1 MADPKITKMEV
12 IEFEYF
18 VENMEGSG
26 RIVLPLSAGYEAASD
41 GSCRRHPH
49 RCGRIG
55 RIYGRFCNRALCDRV
70 VFERGNWRKCIRS

>member
-26 RIVLPLSAGYEAASD
+26 RIQLPGYAPGTNIRNTA
-41 GSCRRHPH
+41 
-49 RCGRIG
+49 
-55 RIYGRFCNRALCDRV
+55 RV
-70 VFERGNWRKCIRS
+70 VVIHTDAGVTGEYVGGSATEHSAIGMFRKTR